1 MFTPA
6 AAPSQDPQQP
16 SPYDYWNPNAEMP
29 KPSISMPNAVSNR
42 PGFDE
47 DNASA
52 NTSPQR
58 QPQQQSQQQ
67 KNDASSKATNEAAK
81 KAALAKDAKAGN
93 NAQGSGWFSWFKLKP
108 KNQMILPDDKNP
120 TIVWDPDK
128 KRWVNTEGD
137 EAGEEA
143 FKPPPKMSDLMP
155 AGAAPPQVPTPA
167 AQIPLQSQPAASFP
181 PGPVPAMGNYG
192 TAPSMNA
199 DPNNQTPVVA
209 QQAQPTT
216 GAPVPT
222 PAATPKVGEPTK
234 VPTLQSNM
242 FKMQRNR
249 TLKKSYVDVFNPSGA
264 APSRPAEP
272 ILAPA
277 VPTMATPQ
285 GGFFVPGATPMG
297 GQPNDSAA
305 QGMPQFY
312 NPNQYAGAYQQQ

>member
-6 AAPSQDPQQP
+6 PLLSNEVHQP

-29 KPSISMPNAVSNR
+29 KPSISMPNAVSSR

-52 NTSPQR
+52 NASPQH
-58 QPQQQSQQQ
+58 QAHQQQSQNR
-67 KNDASSKATNEAAK
+67 NDASSKAANEPAK
-81 KAALAKDAKAGN
+81 KAAPAKDAKAGG
-93 NAQGSGWFSWFKLKP
+93 NAQSSGWFSWFKLKP

-128 KRWVNTEGD
+128 KRWVNTEGED
-137 EAGEEA
+137 AGEEA

-155 AGAAPPQVPTPA
+155 TPAAPPQIPSVPTAHIPSVQPPAAYPSEQMPSAGNYGPAPSLNAGPIQTPVAQPQPTTGSTNLAGPGPTPA
-167 AQIPLQSQPAASFP
+167 A
-181 PGPVPAMGNYG
+181 PGG
-192 TAPSMNA
+192 
-199 DPNNQTPVVA
+199 
-209 QQAQPTT
+209 
-216 GAPVPT
+216 
-222 PAATPKVGEPTK
+222 PTK

-249 TLKKSYVDVFNPSGA
+249 TLKNSYVDVFNPSGA

-272 ILAPA
+272 IMAPT

-285 GGFFVPGATPMG
+285 GGFFIPGAAPVG
-297 GQPNDSAA
+297 GQPNDSTAE
-305 QGMPQFY
+305 GMPHFY
-312 NPNQYAGAYQQQ
+312 NPNQFPGGYQQQ